1 MLELK
6 NVCKNYKD
14 FSVKNISFT
23 LPRGYIMGFVG
34 PNGAGKSTTIK
45 MIMNLVKQN
54 SGDITIF
61 GKDNQKAQ
69 KEIKQNIGFVYDENH
84 YYEELTCE
92 QMKRIIAPLYK
103 KWDEEKYQSYMERLQ
118 VPKNKKIKQL
128 SKGMKMKFAIAMALS
143 HHAELIIMDEPT
155 SGLDPVVR
163 SELLDML
170 QEIVMEEEISVLFST
185 HITTDLERIA
195 DYITFINEGEIV
207 FTGEKDEIL
216 ENHVI
221 VKGSNDLLELDPE
234 GKKLFIGLRKN
245 KFGFEGLA
253 KDKQAIEDWFG
264 QEVVLEKPNLD
275 EIVVYTAKGRKV
287 NASAHI

>member
-6 NVCKNYKD
+6 NVCKNYQD
-14 FSVKNISFT
+14 FSVRNVSFT

-45 MIMNLVKQN
+45 MIMNLVRRN
-54 SGDITIF
+54 SGDIIIF
-61 GKDNQKAQ
+61 GKNNQKAE

-84 YYEELTCE
+84 YYEDLTCE
-92 QMKRIIAPLYK
+92 QMKKIIAPLYK
-103 KWDEEKYQSYMERLQ
+103 NWDEAQYQTYMERLQ

-128 SKGMKMKFAIAMALS
+128 SKGMKMKFAISMALS

-195 DYITFINEGEIV
+195 DYITFINEGKIV

-221 VKGSNDLLELDPE
+221 VKGSNDLLDPE
-234 GKKLFIGLRKN
+234 GKELFIGLRKN

-264 QEVVLEKPNLD
+264 NEVVLEKPTLD
-275 EIVVYTAKGRKV
+275 DIVVYTAKGRRV
-287 NASAHI
+287 NASACV

>member
-45 MIMNLVKQN
+45 MIMNLVRRN

-61 GKDNQKAQ
+61 GKDNKKAE

-103 KWDEEKYQSYMERLQ
+103 KWDEEKYQWYMDRLQ
-118 VPKNKKIKQL
+118 VPENKKIKQL
-128 SKGMKMKFAIAMALS
+128 SKGMKMKFAITMALS

-170 QEIVMEEEISVLFST
+170 QEIVMEEEVAVLFST

-195 DYITFINEGEIV
+195 DYITFIHEGEIV
-207 FTGEKDEIL
+207 FTGEKDAIL
-216 ENHVI
+216 EKYVL
-221 VKGSNDLLELDPE
+221 VKGSNDLLDPE
-234 GKKLFIGLRKN
+234 GKELFIGLRKN
-245 KFGFEGLA
+245 KFGFEGLV

-264 QEVVLEKPNLD
+264 NEVVLEKPTLD
-275 EIVVYTAKGRKV
+275 DIVVYTAKGR
-287 NASAHI
+287 SAYALTRI

>member
-1 MLELK
+1 
-6 NVCKNYKD
+6 
-14 FSVKNISFT
+14 
-23 LPRGYIMGFVG
+23 MGFVG

-45 MIMNLVKQN
+45 MIMNLVRKN

-61 GKDNQKAQ
+61 GKDNKKAE
-69 KEIKQNIGFVYDENH
+69 KEIKQKIGFVYDENH

-103 KWDEEKYQSYMERLQ
+103 KWDEVQYQSYMGRLQ
-118 VPKNKKIKQL
+118 VPTDKKIKQL
-128 SKGMKMKFAIAMALS
+128 SKGMKMKFAITMALS

-163 SELLDML
+163 SELLDIL
-170 QEIVMEEEISVLFST
+170 QEIVMEEEVSVLFST

-207 FTGEKDEIL
+207 FTGEKDGIL
-216 ENHVI
+216 DTHVI
-221 VKGSNDLLELDPE
+221 VKGSNDLLDPE
-234 GKKLFIGLRKN
+234 GKELFIGLRKN

-264 QEVVLEKPNLD
+264 NEVVLEKPTLD
-275 EIVVYTAKGRKV
+275 DIVVYTAKGRGAY
-287 NASAHI
+287 ASARI

>member
-6 NVCKNYKD
+6 DVCKNYKD
-14 FSVKNISFT
+14 FSVKNVSFT

-45 MIMNLVKQN
+45 MIMNLVRQN

-61 GKDNQKAQ
+61 GKDNKKAE

-103 KWDEEKYQSYMERLQ
+103 KWDEEKYQWYMDRLQ

-163 SELLDML
+163 SELLDIL
-170 QEIVMEEEISVLFST
+170 RELVMEEEVSVLFST

-195 DYITFINEGEIV
+195 DYITFIHEGEIV

-216 ENHVI
+216 EKYVV
-221 VKGSNDLLELDPE
+221 VKGSNDLLDSE
-234 GKKLFIGLRKN
+234 GKELFIGLRKN

-264 QEVVLEKPNLD
+264 NEVVLEKPTLD
-275 EIVVYTAKGRKV
+275 DIVVYTAKGRGAYV
-287 NASAHI
+287 SARI

>member
-1 MLELK
+1 MMLELK
-6 NVCKNYKD
+6 SVCKSYQD

-45 MIMNLVKQN
+45 MIMNLIRKD
-54 SGDITIF
+54 SGDIRIF
-61 GKDNQKAQ
+61 GKDNKKAE

-84 YYEELTCE
+84 YYEDLTCE

-103 KWDEEKYQSYMERLQ
+103 NWDEVQYQTYMERLQ
-118 VPKNKKIKQL
+118 VPNDKKIKQL

-143 HHAELIIMDEPT
+143 HHAKLIIMDEPT

-163 SELLDML
+163 SELLDIL
-170 QEIVMEEEISVLFST
+170 QEIVMEEEVYVLFST
-185 HITTDLERIA
+185 HITADLERIA
-195 DYITFINEGEIV
+195 DYITFIHEGEII

-216 ENHVI
+216 EKHVI
-221 VKGSNDLLELDPE
+221 VKGSNDLLDRE
-234 GKKLFIGLRKN
+234 GKELFVGLRKN

-264 QEVVLEKPNLD
+264 SEVVLEKPTLD
-275 EIVVYTAKGRKV
+275 DIVVYTAKGRGAY
-287 NASAHI
+287 ASARI

>member
-45 MIMNLVKQN
+45 MIMNLVKKN

-61 GKDNQKAQ
+61 GKDNAKAE
-69 KEIKQNIGFVYDENH
+69 KDIKQYIGFVYDENH

-92 QMKRIIAPLYK
+92 QMKKIIAPLYK
-103 KWDEEKYQSYMERLQ
+103 NWDEAQYQSHMERLQ

-143 HHAELIIMDEPT
+143 HHAERIIMDEPT

-163 SELLDML
+163 SELLDIL
-170 QEIVMEEEISVLFST
+170 QEIVMEEEVSVLFST

-195 DYITFINEGEIV
+195 DYITFIHEGEIV

-221 VKGSNDLLELDPE
+221 VKGSNDLLDLE
-234 GKKLFIGLRKN
+234 GKELFIGLRKN

-264 QEVVLEKPNLD
+264 NEVVLEKPTLD
-275 EIVVYTAKGRKV
+275 DIVVYTAKGGGAY
-287 NASAHI
+287 ASARI